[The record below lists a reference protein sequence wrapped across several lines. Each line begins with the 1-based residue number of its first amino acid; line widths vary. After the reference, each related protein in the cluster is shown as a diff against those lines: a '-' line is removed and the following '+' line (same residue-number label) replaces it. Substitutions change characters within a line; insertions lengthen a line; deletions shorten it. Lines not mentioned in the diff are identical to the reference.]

1 MNKNKSLTEHLLNSR
16 LTSIISI
23 SLVIF
28 LIGLTSLVLLTAGD
42 LSVAIR
48 ENLCLS
54 VVLKDNLKETDI
66 QKLQKTLDASPYT
79 KATLYIDKE
88 QAAKELTQ
96 ELGQDPTEFLGY
108 NPLLGSIELNLYS
121 PYANNDSIALIETEL
136 RRMPEVKEVVYQKSL
151 IEAVNDNVHKISLV
165 LIALSVLLLLIS
177 YALISNT
184 VRLSVYAKRF
194 LIHTMKL
201 VGATGRFIRRPFL
214 LQGLVNGLVS
224 SVLAIGMLSLLLY
237 LAQSEVASLLTS
249 ETIDTLLSSF
259 VIMLLSGL
267 LITLIATFH
276 AVTRYLSLSVD
287 DMYAI

>member
-1 MNKNKSLTEHLLNSR
+1 
-16 LTSIISI
+16 
-23 SLVIF
+23 
-28 LIGLTSLVLLTAGD
+28 
-42 LSVAIR
+42 
-48 ENLCLS
+48 
-54 VVLKDNLKETDI
+54 
-66 QKLQKTLDASPYT
+66 
-79 KATLYIDKE
+79 LYIDKE